1 MTLAWSEDFEPDR
14 IRPFPALP
22 LPEPATE
29 WAYGGSDGRGV
40 RVAVVDSGVERSHP
54 LVGPVAGG
62 VVFEP
67 DDDSPGGV
75 RVEEREHDDVA
86 GHGTAVAGI
95 IRSLAPACEL
105 WSLRV
110 LGENMRGRAAVFARA
125 VEWATEQRFD
135 VVNLSLSTRNEA
147 WFGRFHALADA
158 AYFAGCVLVCAVN
171 NVPAPTYPS
180 EFASVVSVAS
190 GGPPGTPLAYNVEP
204 PAEFGAPG
212 LDVPVAWPGG
222 GTATVTGNS
231 FAAPHVAGLVALIRS
246 KHPGLS
252 CHSVKA
258 ALAAVSANAR
268 PGVTSRGVSA
278 G

>member
-1 MTLAWSEDFEPDR
+1 MTLAWSEAFEPDR

-22 LPEPATE
+22 LPQPTSE
-29 WAYGGSDGRGV
+29 WAHGGSDGRGV
-40 RVAVVDSGVERSHP
+40 RVAVVDSGIDRAHP
-54 LVGPVAGG
+54 MVGAVTGG

-75 RVEEREHDDVA
+75 RVEEREHDDLA

-95 IRSLAPACEL
+95 IRSLAPACDL

-110 LGENMRGRAAVFARA
+110 LGENMRGRAAVFAAA
-125 VEWATEQRFD
+125 VEWATQRRFD
-135 VVNLSLSTRNEA
+135 VVNLSLSTSNDA

-158 AYFAGCVLVCAVN
+158 AYFAGSVLVCAVN

-180 EFASVVSVAS
+180 QFASVVSVAS
-190 GGPPGTPLAYNVEP
+190 SGAPGSPVVYNVDP

-231 FAAPHVAGLVALIRS
+231 FAAPYVAGLVALIRS
-246 KHPGLS
+246 KHPGLP

-258 ALAAVSANAR
+258 VLAAVSVNAR
-268 PGVTSRGVSA
+268 HDATSGEISA

>member
-1 MTLAWSEDFEPDR
+1 MTLAWSDAFEPDR

-22 LPEPATE
+22 LPQPTSE

-40 RVAVVDSGVERSHP
+40 RVAVVDSGVDGAHP
-54 LVGPVAGG
+54 MVGAVTGG
-62 VVFEP
+62 AVFEP

-75 RVEEREHDDVA
+75 RVEEREHDDLA

-95 IRSLAPACEL
+95 IRSLAPACDL

-110 LGENMRGRAAVFARA
+110 LGENMRGRAAVFAAA
-125 VEWATEQRFD
+125 VEWATQHRFD
-135 VVNLSLSTRNEA
+135 VVNLSLSTSNDA

-158 AYFAGCVLVCAVN
+158 AYFAGSVLVCAVN

-180 EFASVVSVAS
+180 QFASVVSVAS
-190 GGPPGTPLAYNVEP
+190 SGPPGSPVAYNVEP

-246 KHPGLS
+246 KHPGLP

-258 ALAAVSANAR
+258 VLAAVSVNAR
-268 PGVTSRGVSA
+268 HDTTSGGISA